1 LVVARP
7 GLGTVN
13 HTVLTVEAIRAR
25 GLHVIGVV
33 LNGVLPDMDEQALHE
48 NKEMIE
54 RFGDVPV
61 LGQVPWLDEQ
71 QREAGHPVFDAIWG
85 RILR

>member
-1 LVVARP
+1 M
-7 GLGTVN
+7 
-13 HTVLTVEAIRAR
+13 LTVEAIRAR
-25 GLHVIGVV
+25 GLQVIGVV
-33 LNGVLPDMDEQALHE
+33 LNGVRPEMDEQAVQE
-48 NKEMIE
+48 NIEMIE

-71 QREAGHPVFDAIWG
+71 QREAGHPVFDAILG